1 MKVHDVIV
9 RVISLRYTWDK
20 FTCMSLVLREIHVF
34 VDTIRSQY
42 QKRELLFNNPDIL
55 PRFELKTLKK
65 AVIGN
70 LFSFIVQKDLLIK

>member
-1 MKVHDVIV
+1 
-9 RVISLRYTWDK
+9 
-20 FTCMSLVLREIHVF
+20 MSLVLREIHVF

-65 AVIGN
+65 AIIGN